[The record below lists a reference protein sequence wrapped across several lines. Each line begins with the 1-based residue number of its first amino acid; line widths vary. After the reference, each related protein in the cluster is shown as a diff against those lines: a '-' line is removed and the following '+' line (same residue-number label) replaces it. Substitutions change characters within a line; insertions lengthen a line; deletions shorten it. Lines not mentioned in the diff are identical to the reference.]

1 MCFGVRLRFIP
12 FSDSEERKFS
22 DCHNSQLKT
31 TPRCTIQ
38 KKKNNQCR
46 CFIYNFDLLK
56 LIQMIK

>member
-1 MCFGVRLRFIP
+1 MCFGVRLRFIS

-38 KKKNNQCR
+38 KKK
-46 CFIYNFDLLK
+46 
-56 LIQMIK
+56 